1 MKMEAFGNNYVTV
14 LDSSKSVHTTIKGMW
29 YCFQSLLL
37 FCVNEKKRFKNAT
50 CIPKQIFFWRT
61 NIETKMD
68 FFLLKALFLQPG
80 FHGHIIHYFDVAC
93 KSNFICSIT

>member
-50 CIPKQIFFWRT
+50 CIPKQIFFGEQTLKPKW
-61 NIETKMD
+61 I
-68 FFLLKALFLQPG
+68 FFF
-80 FHGHIIHYFDVAC
+80 
-93 KSNFICSIT
+93 

>member
-37 FCVNEKKRFKNAT
+37 FSVNEKKRFKNAT

-80 FHGHIIHYFDVAC
+80 FHGHIIHYFGVAC